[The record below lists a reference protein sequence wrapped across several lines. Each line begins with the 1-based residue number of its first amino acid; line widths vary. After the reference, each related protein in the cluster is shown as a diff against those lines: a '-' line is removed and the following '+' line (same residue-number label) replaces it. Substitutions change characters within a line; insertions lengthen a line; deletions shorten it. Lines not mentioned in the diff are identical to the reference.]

1 MKALVLTSEI
11 RYTVSTK
18 KGVKTYSLF
27 AREFGGYVD
36 DFTLPC
42 RPVKRAVIGQFI
54 QIAKGTDKKKFDQ
67 YIKKCRAAGD
77 IIELEGENMRYGIE

>member
-27 AREFGGYVD
+27 AREFGGYSE
-36 DFTLPC
+36 C
-42 RPVKRAVIGQFI
+42 SENGKIINRAIIGRFI
-54 QIAKGTDKKKFDQ
+54 QIAKGNDKKKFDQ

-77 IIELEGENMRYGIE
+77 IIELEGANMRYGIE